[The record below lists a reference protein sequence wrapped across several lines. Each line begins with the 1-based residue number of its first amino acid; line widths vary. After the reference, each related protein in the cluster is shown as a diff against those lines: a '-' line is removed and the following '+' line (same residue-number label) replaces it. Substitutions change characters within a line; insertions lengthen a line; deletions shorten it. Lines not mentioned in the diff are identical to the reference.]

1 MKTVKTQRS
10 VVNENVFCFGDKWV
24 ELPKLEIAFHL
35 KNLQTRYDTDSS
47 VGCKERVA
55 ASYECNR
62 HLDRTGRLE
71 FERCSELCRGFEEMA
86 IKLDK
91 PKPSAIGQQS
101 LITIGKCRI
110 ARPLRYDQKFNQTQ
124 ARCLCQEIAA
134 IDRFEQRLYKRK
146 VPALLLD
153 KVDKIKVDRPDN
165 ADCGLR

>member
-1 MKTVKTQRS
+1 MTEQSKIQNRQGSAERAGAGRQSDSMKTVKTQRS
-10 VVNENVFCFGDKWV
+10 VVNENAFCFGDKWV

-91 PKPSAIGQQS
+91 PQPSAIGQQS

-110 ARPLRYDQKFNQTQ
+110 APSSS
-124 ARCLCQEIAA
+124 
-134 IDRFEQRLYKRK
+134 
-146 VPALLLD
+146 
-153 KVDKIKVDRPDN
+153 IK
-165 ADCGLR
+165 